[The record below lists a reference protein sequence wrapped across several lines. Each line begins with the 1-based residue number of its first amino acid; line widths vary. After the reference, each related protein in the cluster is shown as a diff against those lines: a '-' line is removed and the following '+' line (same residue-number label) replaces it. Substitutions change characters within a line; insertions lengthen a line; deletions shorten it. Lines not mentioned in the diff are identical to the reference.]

1 MIQYSCNC
9 GKIKYNY
16 LGVVFMVYFWLG
28 LVIFLGFIEAITVN
42 LVSIWFV
49 ISGLVALILSF
60 ITDNFVIQFG
70 IFVILGIILM
80 VLTRSKLEKRLVK
93 KQKTNLDRIVGMR
106 GIVTEKIG
114 EDIVGEVKVDGKKW
128 SAVSKQ
134 CLNDGDKVKILK
146 INGVKLEVESWE
158 E

>member
-1 MIQYSCNC
+1 MIQYSCNW

-16 LGVVFMVYFWLG
+16 LGEVFMVYFWLG